1 MRFSAVLMA
10 GVALSLGACSSG
22 TGGLV
27 VDGPNAPPEKPAVT
41 PYVPVEETMDDFI
54 TAAGSNTVL
63 FETDSSQLDGDA
75 RDTLDRQAAW
85 LVTHRDLAV
94 LIEGNTDLRASEAYN
109 KGLGRRRAEAV
120 VDYLVGKGVSR
131 LRFTARS
138 FGEGTPI
145 VNKGGD
151 VQINRRAVTVVLD
164 ALPEGMSPYVEQK

>member
-10 GVALSLGACSSG
+10 GVALSLGACA
-22 TGGLV
+22 GGGGGYV
-27 VDGPNAPPEKPAVT
+27 VDGPNAPPEKPPVT

-63 FETDSSQLDGDA
+63 FETDSAQLDGDA
-75 RDTLDRQAAW
+75 RDTLGRQAAW
-85 LVTHRDLAV
+85 LVTHRDLAI
-94 LIEGNTDLRASEAYN
+94 LIEGNADLRGSDAYN
-109 KGLGRRRAEAV
+109 KALGRRRADAV

-131 LRFTARS
+131 SRFTARS
-138 FGEGTPI
+138 FGEGKPI

-164 ALPEGMSPYVEQK
+164 ALPEGMSPYVDQK